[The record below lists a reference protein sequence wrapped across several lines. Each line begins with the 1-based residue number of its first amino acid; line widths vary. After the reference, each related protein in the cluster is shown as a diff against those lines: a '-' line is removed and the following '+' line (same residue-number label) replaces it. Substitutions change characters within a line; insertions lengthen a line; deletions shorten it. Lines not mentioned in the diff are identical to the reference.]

1 MDSGN
6 LKERKRDLLTTLYI
20 SYPARAAAAAS
31 DNGVPQSCHFALVGD
46 GGNVM
51 QQGAG
56 ALGNLGD
63 LIASARRVVLLLAA
77 ADVTLLR
84 VKVPPLSG
92 SRLKA
97 ALPGLVEEHLLGDP
111 SECVLA
117 LAPAQPNSEERV
129 VAVVQR
135 AWLEVLVQ
143 ALVAQGANAVSAI
156 PSQLCLPLAP
166 GGASAALATDDA
178 GLELTLR
185 AAQYEGMGLTLPAE
199 PEAALHTVR
208 ALAGEAPVTL
218 YVPSAQRKQYE
229 ALLPSV
235 SGILLEDDHWAH
247 RISASRA
254 VQLDLAAALGAG
266 SGASARKWQ
275 RWRWPIRLAVLA
287 LIVNII
293 GLNVDW
299 FRMKREADAVR
310 TSMVQIF
317 RGAYPNEPVILDP
330 AGQMRKN
337 IAAAKTARGAS
348 SADEFSAL
356 SAALGEALAI
366 LPRRDII
373 ASLEYRDRTL
383 TVKLKP
389 ETTDANARTQVQAV
403 LANRQLS
410 LTESAPGVWQVRAG
424 GKS

>member
-1 MDSGN
+1 
-6 LKERKRDLLTTLYI
+6 
-20 SYPARAAAAAS
+20 
-31 DNGVPQSCHFALVGD
+31 VPQSCHFALVGD

-56 ALGNLGD
+56 ALGNLRD
-63 LIASARRVVLLLAA
+63 MVAAARRVVLLLAA

-92 SRLKA
+92 ARLKA
-97 ALPGLVEEHLLGDP
+97 ALPNLVEEHLLGDP
-111 SECVLA
+111 ADCVLA
-117 LAPAQPNSEERV
+117 LAPAQPNSNERT

-156 PSQLCLPLAP
+156 PSQLSLPLAP
-166 GGASAALATDDA
+166 GGASAALAADDA
-178 GLELTLR
+178 GIELTLR
-185 AAQYEGMGLTLPAE
+185 SAQYEGMGLTLPTE

-208 ALAGEAPVTL
+208 ALAGDAPVTL
-218 YVPSAQRKQYE
+218 YVPPAQRAQYE

-235 SGILLEDDHWAH
+235 SGITLEDDHWAH
-247 RISASRA
+247 RIAASRA
-254 VQLDLAAALGAG
+254 VQLDLAAGLAAS
-266 SGASARKWQ
+266 SGASARMWQ
-275 RWRWPIRLAVLA
+275 RWRWPLRLAVLA
-287 LIVNII
+287 LVVNIA

-299 FRMKREADAVR
+299 LRMKREADTVR
-310 TSMVQIF
+310 KSMEQTF
-317 RGAYPNEPVILDP
+317 RAAYPNETVILDP
-330 AGQMRKN
+330 AAQMRKN
-337 IAAAKTARGAS
+337 IAAAKTARGATA
-348 SADEFSAL
+348 ADDFNAL
-356 SAALGEALAI
+356 SAALGEALAT

-383 TVKLKP
+383 NIKLKP
-389 ETTDANARTQVQAV
+389 DAADPGARAQVQAA
-403 LANRQLS
+403 LANHRLS

>member
-1 MDSGN
+1 M
-6 LKERKRDLLTTLYI
+6 TTLYI
-20 SYPARAAAAAS
+20 SYPPRAAAGDS
-31 DNGVPQSCHFALVGD
+31 GVPQSCHFALVGD

-56 ALGNLGD
+56 ALGNLRD
-63 LIASARRVVLLLAA
+63 MVAAARRVVLLLAA

-92 SRLKA
+92 ARLKA
-97 ALPGLVEEHLLGDP
+97 ALPNLVEEHLLGDP
-111 SECVLA
+111 ADCVLA
-117 LAPAQPNSEERV
+117 LAPAQPNSSERT

-143 ALVAQGANAVSAI
+143 ALVAQGANAVSAM

-178 GLELTLR
+178 GIELTLR
-185 AAQYEGMGLTLPAE
+185 AAQYEGMGLTLPPE

-208 ALAGEAPVTL
+208 ALAGDAPVTL
-218 YVPSAQRKQYE
+218 YVPPAQRAQYE

-235 SGILLEDDHWAH
+235 GGITLEDDHWAH
-247 RISASRA
+247 RIAASRA
-254 VQLDLAAALGAG
+254 VQLDLAAGLAAS
-266 SGASARKWQ
+266 SGANARLWQ
-275 RWRWPIRLAVLA
+275 RWRWPLRLAVLA
-287 LIVNII
+287 LLVNIA
-293 GLNVDW
+293 GLNIDW
-299 FRMKREADAVR
+299 LRMKREADTVR
-310 TSMVQIF
+310 KSMEQTF
-317 RGAYPNEPVILDP
+317 RAAYPNEKVILDP

-337 IAAAKTARGAS
+337 LAAAKAARGATA
-348 SADEFSAL
+348 ADDFNAM
-356 SAALGEALAI
+356 SAALGEALAT

-373 ASLEYRDRTL
+373 ASLEYRDRAL
-383 TVKLKP
+383 NVKLKP
-389 ETTDANARTQVQAV
+389 DAADPGALAQVQAA
-403 LANRQLS
+403 LANHRLS